1 MINDPQNVVLWGES
15 CMGKLDIIAN
25 FSLGYYDPGTKKS
38 LTAQFIRKTLNFEDG
53 KFNTLDIW
61 DSPGQYY
68 LPKVFLKDV
77 KAIILVYDITNKKSF
92 TELKEYRYQQIKKR
106 WK

>member
-61 DSPGQYY
+61 DSPGQHH
-68 LPKVFLKDV
+68 LPKVFLKD
-77 KAIILVYDITNKKSF
+77 
-92 TELKEYRYQQIKKR
+92 LKL
-106 WK
+106 